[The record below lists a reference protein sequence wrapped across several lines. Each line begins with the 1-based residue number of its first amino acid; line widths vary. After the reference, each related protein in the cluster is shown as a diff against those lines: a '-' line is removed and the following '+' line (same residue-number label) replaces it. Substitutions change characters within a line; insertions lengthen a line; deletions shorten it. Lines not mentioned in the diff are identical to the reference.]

1 MRLFLNTSIFISVI
15 VTDNKFSCQLMEL
28 RHGIGFEPALVTEG
42 SEDIV
47 SCIVHEGFYET
58 SKTCDTMEQ
67 VAEYHLQCLIDLEV
81 KQSITTDQ

>member
-1 MRLFLNTSIFISVI
+1 MRLFLNTNTFIFVI
-15 VTDNKFSCQLMEL
+15 RVDNKFSCQVMEL
-28 RHGIGFEPALVTEG
+28 RHVIGWELASVIEG

-58 SKTCDTMEQ
+58 SKICDTIEQ

-81 KQSITTDQ
+81 KQHSF